1 MTAEI
6 QHRPPDQERRSESRR
21 RTLLA
26 GHAIL
31 NGHFSTIDVTIRNL
45 SDHGAL
51 VVFDAVTPLPE
62 RFELGCK
69 LFRRPVRRIWQKERQ
84 VGVVFE

>member
-1 MTAEI
+1 MHPES
-6 QHRPPDQERRSESRR
+6 QSRSLEMERRSVARR
-21 RTLLA
+21 RTLLT
-26 GHAIL
+26 GQAIL

-84 VGVVFE
+84 VGVAFD